1 MSVAMNSI
9 RSVLLKS
16 LAIFASSALK
26 MPTVMEVFVMGDSAK
41 RVTARPTPAVMIPIN
56 RFVTTDLMD
65 VNVLN
70 VGMTYIA
77 TGTSTDLYA
86 SMANVRFAMPLP
98 IKDAMSTNQFVKTRG
113 TKPLA

>member
-16 LAIFASSALK
+16 LAISASSALK
-26 MPTVMEVFVMGDSAK
+26 MPTVMEVFAMGDSVK

-86 SMANVRFAMPLP
+86 SMANVRFAMLLP
-98 IKDAMSTNQFVKTRG
+98 TKDAMSTNQFVKTRV